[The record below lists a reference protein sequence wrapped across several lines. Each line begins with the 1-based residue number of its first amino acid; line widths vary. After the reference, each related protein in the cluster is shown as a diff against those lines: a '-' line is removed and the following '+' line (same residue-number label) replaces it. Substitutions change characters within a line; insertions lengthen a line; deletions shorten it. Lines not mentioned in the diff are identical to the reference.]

1 MSYTSTIFLMLLA
14 LLSISSSPIVARL
27 IDLPAVTISFWRM
40 AFAGFFLWSYSG
52 LKSNKKNKLKKSSI
66 RKTIIAG
73 ILLGIHFAFFYTAVK
88 LTTIANATILG
99 TLAPFFTLIM
109 EIIVLKRKYKKIIY
123 LGLILSIIGSIIIMF
138 DDVSFSSQHSLG
150 NLCALICSI
159 CLSISFMIAEDVRKT
174 EGTVQFTRL
183 LYSIAAITI
192 VIISFIT
199 LDNLNINSS
208 YSFLGLVYLGL
219 VPTLL
224 GHNMFYYSLKYITPT
239 IVATIPLGEPV
250 IASIIASYIFLEVIT
265 LNTILGGS
273 FCIIGIGII
282 LVNKI
287 DK

>member
-27 IDLPAVTISFWRM
+27 IELPAVTISFWRM
-40 AFAGFFLWSYSG
+40 AFAGVFLWSYSG
-52 LKSNKKNKLKKSSI
+52 LRNEKKDKLSKFSI
-66 RKTIIAG
+66 SKTIIAG
-73 ILLGIHFAFFYTAVK
+73 ILLGVHFAFFYTAVK

-99 TLAPFFTLIM
+99 TLAPFFTLVM
-109 EIIVLKRKYKKIIY
+109 EIVILKRRYKKIIY
-123 LGLILSIIGSIIIMF
+123 FGLILSIIGSAIIMF
-138 DDVSFSSQHSLG
+138 DDISFSSQHGLG

-159 CLSISFMIAEDVRKT
+159 CLSISFMIAEDIRKT

-183 LYSIAAITI
+183 LYIIAAITL
-192 VIISFIT
+192 VFISFIT
-199 LDNLNINSS
+199 LDDLNINES
-208 YSFLGLVYLGL
+208 YNLIGLIYLGL

-224 GHNMFYYSLKYITPT
+224 GHNVFYYSLRYITPT

-250 IASIIASYIFLEVIT
+250 IASIIASYIFLEAIS
-265 LNTILGGS
+265 LSTISGGA